1 MALSSFY
8 PVVAGRTSDSL
19 SRYRSLYQVQVSKQG
34 IQQLED
40 QLSSGKRFGA
50 PSQDPTAAIRV
61 IGIQRDLEFRDQTL
75 RNLDLSQGY
84 LNVTEST
91 LGNVQDTLTEIRGLG
106 VESAGNVNSEAE
118 RTGWVSQI
126 NATIERLTAAA
137 NTRYQDRY
145 LFAGGRV
152 DTPTVSN
159 VKNAIQFTG
168 NESSLLTIA
177 DSGEYVAHN
186 VTGQKA
192 LGLISDS
199 VVSRVDLDP
208 AAIAST
214 RLADL
219 NGGLGISPGAIQLAD
234 GNERVIVDLSS
245 AETLGDVIERVNA
258 AAPLS
263 GRKVQFSLSNGALVA
278 VYEDGAPGQLRILE
292 SATGRTAAD
301 LGILVETPST
311 PLPITG
317 STLDPILR
325 PTTLLS
331 QLNGGLG
338 FNANDGIRIEQNGKS
353 YNILIGTAV
362 TLEDVTNTINGSGA
376 AVRADI
382 TPDGKSL
389 RIRSTQSGTNFS
401 IGESTGNLAERLGLR
416 TFHGQLRLDQLNF
429 GQGIN
434 QADGPDLI
442 FQRNNGSEFSV
453 DLVGTI
459 TVQEVLDR
467 INNHVVNQ
475 DPARKIN
482 ASLNAVG
489 NGITISSPEYVVDP
503 LGPPLTT
510 TPGPIKIRNGGGS
523 QAAWGLGLI
532 PIGSTESEA
541 SLVGTTYSILGKDP
555 NPQEV
560 KGVFNSLIR
569 LREAITAQDTTG
581 IARAVELL
589 DQDLSR
595 LSLSRGSLGVRQ
607 QRIDDLKSL
616 QEDNQIELKAD
627 ESRNFD
633 ADLVQTISELQARQA
648 SYEASLKLLGNSS
661 QLSLFNYI

>member
-8 PVVAGRTSDSL
+8 PVVAGRTSDAL

-34 IQQLED
+34 IQQLEN
-40 QLSSGKRFGA
+40 QLSSGKRFDL

-75 RNLDLSQGY
+75 RNLDSSQGY

-91 LGNVQDTLTEIRGLG
+91 LANVQDTLTEIRGLG
-106 VESAGNVNSEAE
+106 VESAGNVNSEEE
-118 RTGWVSQI
+118 RAGWVSQI
-126 NATIERLTAAA
+126 DATIDRLAAAA

-168 NESSLLTIA
+168 NDSNLLTIA
-177 DSGEYVAHN
+177 DSGEYIAHN

-192 LGLISDS
+192 LGLISDG

-219 NGGLGISPGAIQLAD
+219 NGGQGVAPGAIQLSD
-234 GNERVIVDLSS
+234 GNERVTIDLAG
-245 AETLGDVIERVNA
+245 AETLGDVIERVNTA
-258 AAPLS
+258 PPLS
-263 GRKVQFSLSNGALVA
+263 GRKVQFSVSNGALVA
-278 VYEDGAPGQLRILE
+278 AYEDGAPGQLRILE
-292 SATGRTAAD
+292 SGTGRTAAD

-311 PLPITG
+311 PLPIIGTP
-317 STLDPILR
+317 LDPILR

-331 QLNGGLG
+331 QLNGGTG

-382 TPDGKSL
+382 TPDGRSL

-416 TFHGQLRLDQLNF
+416 TLHGQVRLDQLNF

-434 QADGPDLI
+434 QADGPDLT
-442 FQRNNGSEFSV
+442 FQRNDGSEFSI
-453 DLVGTI
+453 DLVGTT
-459 TVQEVLDR
+459 TVQDVLDR

-475 DPARKIN
+475 DPATKIN
-482 ASLNAVG
+482 ASLNSVG
-489 NGITISSPEYVVDP
+489 NGITISSLEYVPNP

-510 TPGPIKIRNGGGS
+510 TPGPIKIRNAGGS
-523 QAAWGLGLI
+523 QAAWGLGLV
-532 PIGSTESEA
+532 PIGSTEAEA
-541 SLVGTTYSILGKDP
+541 TLVGATYSVEGKDP
-555 NPQEV
+555 NPHEV

-569 LREAITAQDTTG
+569 LREAITAQNTTG

-595 LSLSRGSLGVRQ
+595 LSLSRGSLGVQQ

-627 ESRNFD
+627 ESRNFE
-633 ADLVQTISELQARQA
+633 ADLVQTISELQSRQA

>member
-8 PVVAGRTSDSL
+8 PVVAGRTSDAL
-19 SRYRSLYQVQVSKQG
+19 SRYRSLYQVQVSKLG
-34 IQQLED
+34 IQQLEN
-40 QLSSGKRFGA
+40 QLSSGKRFDL

-75 RNLDLSQGY
+75 RNLDSSQGY

-91 LGNVQDTLTEIRGLG
+91 LANVQDTLTEIRGLG

-234 GNERVIVDLSS
+234 GVERVTVDLSS

-263 GRKVQFSLSNGALVA
+263 GRKVQLSLSSGALVVA
-278 VYEDGAPGQLRILE
+278 YEDGALGQLRILE

-325 PTTLLS
+325 QTTLLS

-338 FNANDGIRIEQNGKS
+338 FNANDGIRLEQNGKS
-353 YNILIGTAV
+353 YTILIGTAV

-429 GQGIN
+429 GQGVN
-434 QADGPDLI
+434 QADGPDLT
-442 FQRNNGSEFSV
+442 FQRNDGSEFSI
-453 DLVGTI
+453 DLVGTT
-459 TVQEVLDR
+459 TVQDVLDR

-475 DPARKIN
+475 VPAKKIN
-482 ASLNAVG
+482 ASLNTVG
-489 NGITISSPEYVVDP
+489 NGITISSLEYIPDP

-510 TPGPIKIRNGGGS
+510 TPGPIKIRNAGGS

-532 PIGSTESEA
+532 PIGSTEAEA

-569 LREAITAQDTTG
+569 LREAVTAQDTTG